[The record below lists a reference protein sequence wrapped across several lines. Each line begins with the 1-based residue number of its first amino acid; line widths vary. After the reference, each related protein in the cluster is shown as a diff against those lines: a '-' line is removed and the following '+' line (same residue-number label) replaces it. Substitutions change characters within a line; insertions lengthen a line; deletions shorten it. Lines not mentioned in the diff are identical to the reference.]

1 MNKKKDEDNSTI
13 ENTSEETS
21 TEMGKV
27 VSLDGMYKNW
37 FIDYASYV
45 ILERAVPDIY
55 DGLKPVQRR
64 LLHTMYELED
74 GRYNKV
80 ANIIGHCMKYHPHG
94 DASIGDALVQLGQKE
109 LLIDTQGN
117 WGNIFTGDTAAAPRY
132 IEARLSKFALEV
144 IFSPKITKWKLS
156 YDGRNKE
163 PVQLP
168 VKFPLILALGTDGIA
183 VGLASKILPHN
194 FIELIDASV
203 NILQNKPFELYPDF
217 LTGGYIDCNKYNDGL
232 RGGKIRIRAKIN
244 QVDKKTLVISEI
256 PFSTTTSSLIESI
269 IAANDKGKIKIKKIE
284 DNSAQNVEIVIA
296 LYPDV
301 SADTTIDALY
311 AFTNCEISI
320 SPNTCIIDEQTP
332 RFVGVS
338 EILAAS
344 TLNTREL
351 LRRELEV
358 KKDELLD
365 HWHAASLEKIFIEK
379 RIYKFIEECETME
392 EIIDTIFKKLQPF
405 KKLLKKEITQ
415 EDVIKLTEIKIKRI
429 SRYDSNRAEE
439 VIKNIEIE
447 LESVEFNLANIT
459 DYTIKYFQ
467 NIKKKYSKG
476 RERKTEIRNFETIEA
491 AEVVVANQKLYVNRN
506 EGFAGTALK
515 KDEYVCDCSEL
526 DDIICFRNDGTFIV
540 TKVTEKVFVGKDII
554 HLDIFRKNDERTVY
568 NMIYRDGLRGNVM
581 MKRFSVKGI
590 TRDKEYSLTKGTE
603 GSEVLHFTANPNG
616 ETEVVTI
623 HLRHKPRLKVLQFD
637 VDFSQLAVKGRN
649 SIGNIV
655 TRHPVRKIVL
665 KSSGVAS
672 NQGINIWYDESVRRL
687 NTGEKGLFLGTFH
700 ENEKILIITQSGYYR
715 LANFDLSL
723 HIEDDMWIIEKF
735 EPQKPIS
742 AVYYDGEQQTYYI
755 KRFEIEATL
764 TKSFFLNEH
773 EDTYLVTASTDWL
786 PRISVKFKKEGARG
800 KKPEEILLSEFPV
813 TKSYK
818 AKGKRL
824 STLNINEIELL
835 EPLPY
840 EPPENPNDL
849 LFDPNDDI
857 DIQNG
862 DTSES
867 LETKETDD
875 KVKISG
881 ENDSKQMTIDF

>member
-1 MNKKKDEDNSTI
+1 MSKKKDEDNSTM

-94 DASIGDALVQLGQKE
+94 DASIGDALIQLGQKE

-117 WGNIFTGDTAAAPRY
+117 WGNIYTGDTAAAPRY

-194 FIELIDASV
+194 FIELIDASI
-203 NILQNKPFELYPDF
+203 NILQNKTFELYPDF
-217 LTGGYIDCNKYNDGL
+217 LTGGYIDCSKYNDGL

-244 QVDKKTLVISEI
+244 QIDKRTLVISEI
-256 PFSTTTSSLIESI
+256 PFSTTTTSLIESI
-269 IAANDKGKIKIKKIE
+269 ITANDKGKIKIKKIE

-311 AFTNCEISI
+311 AFTDCEISV
-320 SPNTCIIDEQTP
+320 SPNTCIIDGQTP

-338 EILAAS
+338 EILKAS
-344 TLNTREL
+344 TLTTREL
-351 LRRELEV
+351 LRKELEV
-358 KKDELLD
+358 RKEELLD

-415 EDVIKLTEIKIKRI
+415 EDVTKLTEIKIKRI

-439 VIKNIEIE
+439 VIKNIELE
-447 LESVEFNLANIT
+447 LEGVEFNLANIT
-459 DYTIKYFQ
+459 DYTIKYFL
-467 NIKKKYSKG
+467 NIKKKYGKG

-491 AEVVVANQKLYVNRN
+491 ADVVVANQKLYVNRY
-506 EGFAGTALK
+506 EGFAGTSLK

-526 DDIICFRNDGTFIV
+526 DDIICFRKDGTFIV
-540 TKVTEKVFVGKDII
+540 TKVAEKVFIGKEII

-568 NMIYRDGLRGNVM
+568 NMIYRDGLRGNIM
-581 MKRFSVKGI
+581 MKRFPVKGI
-590 TRDKEYSLTKGTE
+590 TRDKEYALTKGTE

-623 HLRHKPRLKVLQFD
+623 YLRHKPRLKVLQFD

-655 TRHPVRKIVL
+655 TRHPVRKIIL
-665 KSSGVAS
+665 KSSGIAV
-672 NQGINIWYDESVRRL
+672 NQGINLWFDENVRRL
-687 NTGEKGLFLGTFH
+687 NTGEKGMFLGTFQ
-700 ENEKILIITQSGYYR
+700 EDDKILIITQSGYYR

-723 HIEDDMWIIEKF
+723 HIEDDMIIIEKF
-735 EPQKPIS
+735 EIQKPIS
-742 AVYYDGEQQTYYI
+742 AIYFDGEQKTFYI
-755 KRFEIEATL
+755 KRFEIESTI

-786 PRISVKFKKEGARG
+786 PRISIKYKKEGSRG
-800 KKPEEILLSEFPV
+800 KKPDEIALSEFPV

-824 STLNINEIELL
+824 STLNISEIELL

-840 EPPENPNDL
+840 EPLENPNDL

-857 DIQNG
+857 EIQNG
-862 DTSES
+862 DVNES
-867 LETKETDD
+867 NDKQDDNETIKM
-875 KVKISG
+875 SS
-881 ENDSKQMTIDF
+881 ENDGKQMTLDF